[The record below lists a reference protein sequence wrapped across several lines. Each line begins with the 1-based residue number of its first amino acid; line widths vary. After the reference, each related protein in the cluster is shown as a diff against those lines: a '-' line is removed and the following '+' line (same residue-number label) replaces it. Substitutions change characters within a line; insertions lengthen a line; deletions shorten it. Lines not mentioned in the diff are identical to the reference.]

1 MTSQLF
7 KKCIPKEIFIEL
19 LNNICNTNQD
29 KYILNN
35 ASFKKGMLDEFK
47 YINNFFET
55 IKNFYYLSKQ
65 RYVTNKVTYK
75 SFTTVV
81 RQICKSHNIP
91 YSTEINYVKSS
102 YEIIYYID
110 TE

>member
-7 KKCIPKEIFIEL
+7 KKCIPKEIFFEL
-19 LNNICNTNQD
+19 LNNICNINQD
-29 KYILNN
+29 KYVLNN

-47 YINNFFET
+47 YITTFFET
-55 IKNFYYLSKQ
+55 IKNYYYLSKQ
-65 RYVTNKVTYK
+65 RYVTNKITYK

-81 RQICKSHNIP
+81 RQICKYHSIP

-110 TE
+110 IE